1 MLLGGADLHVFR
13 LPLLTNGEVKPVQA
27 GYVGS
32 GKDKLILSRSSM
44 CIWVLNEI
52 EEKKWVGKA
61 PAISNFSW
69 I

>member
-1 MLLGGADLHVFR
+1 MLGVADLNACR

-32 GKDKLILSRSSM
+32 GKDKMILSRSSM
-44 CIWVLNEI
+44 CVWVLNEI
-52 EEKKWVGKA
+52 EEKKWVGRA
-61 PAISNFSW
+61 PALSNYSW